1 MKIKA
6 IKIIKTAFSEEDA
19 RLLDEVISPGLK
31 QGDVVEIDFTGIRFF
46 TTLFFNR
53 AICKY
58 VLSLGETEFN
68 QRFVLQGLTEVGQST
83 YQHSLENARNF
94 ASLSPQE
101 QEAQMEITDT
111 PEEE

>member
-6 IKIIKTAFSEEDA
+6 SEVIETAFSEEDA
-19 RLLDEVISPGLK
+19 RRLDAVISQGLA
-31 QGDVVEIDFTGIRFF
+31 QNEIVEIDFTGIRFF
-46 TTLFFNR
+46 TTLFFNH

-58 VLSLGETEFN
+58 VLSLGEAKFD
-68 QRFVLQGLTEVGQST
+68 QCFVLQGLTEVGKST

-94 ASLSPQE
+94 AGLSPQE
-101 QEAQMEITDT
+101 REAQMKITDT